1 MVGPPRPLQKDQAPP
16 GGRAPPRHKR
26 RPGRQESWA
35 GHRAITLLSRACEGA
50 GGIRSG
56 IDPDDVPLLM
66 LGFLWRIDPSGDWET
81 RAGESMSIRPPIGEE
96 HSARPDEIRDLL
108 TIPSKLR
115 ADSGHLA
122 IDDSNGRT
130 AQLVRARRLC
140 LSSLT
145 SPCLSQAGPPVRL
158 VARNGRIGHAQGCG
172 PTGMIR
178 RPSAPIS
185 PVQGTVRWRTI
196 SIRAGARFKPQAGL
210 RSGRSSRRC
219 SG

>member
-81 RAGESMSIRPPIGEE
+81 RAGESMSIRPPITSLLAASLAYALSNSRDDLASE
-96 HSARPDEIRDLL
+96 HLELCQWRAPRPEDERVE
-108 TIPSKLR
+108 
-115 ADSGHLA
+115 
-122 IDDSNGRT
+122 
-130 AQLVRARRLC
+130 AQVE
-140 LSSLT
+140 
-145 SPCLSQAGPPVRL
+145 
-158 VARNGRIGHAQGCG
+158 
-172 PTGMIR
+172 
-178 RPSAPIS
+178 
-185 PVQGTVRWRTI
+185 
-196 SIRAGARFKPQAGL
+196 
-210 RSGRSSRRC
+210 
-219 SG
+219 